1 MTIDPNDKKIKQL
14 EDKLAR
20 LEQVVKVLS
29 GKISLLERE
38 NNRRKTETSQITN
51 AIRKIS
57 Q

>member
-38 NNRRKTETSQITN
+38 NNRRKTETGQITN
-51 AIRKIS
+51 AIRKIA

>member
-38 NNRRKTETSQITN
+38 NNRRKTETGQITN